1 MGEHGQDRLNTI
13 KQRESRQSGREER
26 KRNAN
31 KLRSAAFDKLVWLRS
46 DGVADVDVRFAPDL
60 RLHVAE
66 SLLSGG
72 IGLPVCGRCVPEY
85 RRQGLAGRLLMSW
98 QQACAEQGVRR
109 LLLEVRDSN
118 HAAQQLYV
126 KHGFQAYTRRRQ
138 YYSLPDGTRE
148 DAVLMEQAC

>member
-1 MGEHGQDRLNTI
+1 MLIRLAQTEDVAALAALDARCNPVPWSVKQFLAALNSPHDTVLLAWQD
-13 KQRESRQSGREER
+13 KQLAGFAVWQTVCDESE
-26 KRNAN
+26 
-31 KLRSAAFDKLVWLRS
+31 
-46 DGVADVDVRFAPDL
+46 
-60 RLHVAE
+60 LHLIATA
-66 SLLSGG
+66 
-72 IGLPVCGRCVPEY
+72 PEY
-85 RRQGLAGRLLMSW
+85 RRQGLAGRLLISW
-98 QQACAEQGVRR
+98 QQACVEQGVRR

>member
-1 MGEHGQDRLNTI
+1 MLIRLAQAEDVAALAALDARCNPVPWSAKQFLAALNSPHDTVLLAWQD
-13 KQRESRQSGREER
+13 KQLAGFAVWQTVCDESE
-26 KRNAN
+26 
-31 KLRSAAFDKLVWLRS
+31 
-46 DGVADVDVRFAPDL
+46 
-60 RLHVAE
+60 LHLIATA
-66 SLLSGG
+66 
-72 IGLPVCGRCVPEY
+72 PEY
-85 RRQGLAGRLLMSW
+85 RRQGLAGQLMMSW

>member
-1 MGEHGQDRLNTI
+1 MLIRLAQAEDVAALAALDARCNPVPWSAKQFLAALNSPHDTVLLAWQD
-13 KQRESRQSGREER
+13 KQLAGFAVWQTVCDESE
-26 KRNAN
+26 
-31 KLRSAAFDKLVWLRS
+31 
-46 DGVADVDVRFAPDL
+46 
-60 RLHVAE
+60 LHLIATA
-66 SLLSGG
+66 
-72 IGLPVCGRCVPEY
+72 PEY
-85 RRQGLAGRLLMSW
+85 RRQGLAGQLMMFW

-118 HAAQQLYV
+118 DAAQQLYV

>member
-1 MGEHGQDRLNTI
+1 MLIRLAQAEDVATLAALDARCNPVPWSAKQFLAALNSPHDTVLLAWQD
-13 KQRESRQSGREER
+13 KQLAGFAVWQTVCDESE
-26 KRNAN
+26 
-31 KLRSAAFDKLVWLRS
+31 LHLSATA
-46 DGVADVDVRFAPDL
+46 
-60 RLHVAE
+60 
-66 SLLSGG
+66 
-72 IGLPVCGRCVPEY
+72 PEY
-85 RRQGLAGRLLMSW
+85 RRQGLAGQLMMSW